1 MGPKRA
7 LKAKSEWSE
16 RVVAIERVTKV
27 VKGGK
32 KMSFRAIIVVGNEQ
46 GKVGVGVGK
55 AGDVITAVR
64 KGVTDGKKHIITV
77 PLTSSNSIPH
87 PTSGRFGAAKLILR
101 PSAPGSGV
109 IAGSSIRTVLE
120 LAGIK
125 NILSKHDDFKMDISE
140 LEKIMKNFGLCEKI
154 LHVADKVVTKFL
166 EDSAVE
172 TKIEESNTAHNFF
185 SNQVYGNDMLKIIDR
200 KIGQETEEISF
211 IKKTI
216 FGI

>member
-1 MGPKRA
+1 MVDRKRNY
-7 LKAKSEWSE
+7 KDRDNRVEWEE
-16 RVVAIERVTKV
+16 RVVSVQRVTKV

-32 KMSFRAIIVVGNEQ
+32 KLSFRAVVVVGDQQ

-55 AGDVITAVR
+55 ASDVSTAVR

-87 PTSGRFGAAKLILR
+87 PTNGRFGAAKLVLR

-125 NILSKHDDFKMDISE
+125 NILSKQLGSNNLLNNARATID
-140 LEKIMKNFGLCEKI
+140 GLS
-154 LHVADKVVTKFL
+154 T
-166 EDSAVE
+166 
-172 TKIEESNTAHNFF
+172 
-185 SNQVYGNDMLKIIDR
+185 LK
-200 KIGQETEEISF
+200 SYNV
-211 IKKTI
+211 
-216 FGI
+216 

>member
-1 MGPKRA
+1 MGPKKT
-7 LKAKSEWSE
+7 LKSKSEWLE

-87 PTSGRFGAAKLILR
+87 PTSGRFGAAKLVLTPFSTRFWCNCRKFNSYCIR
-101 PSAPGSGV
+101 
-109 IAGSSIRTVLE
+109 IAGV
-120 LAGIK
+120 K
-125 NILSKHDDFKMDISE
+125 NILSKQLGSNNLLNNARATID
-140 LEKIMKNFGLCEKI
+140 GLKYIKI
-154 LHVADKVVTKFL
+154 L
-166 EDSAVE
+166 
-172 TKIEESNTAHNFF
+172 
-185 SNQVYGNDMLKIIDR
+185 
-200 KIGQETEEISF
+200 
-211 IKKTI
+211 
-216 FGI
+216 

>member
-1 MGPKRA
+1 MSPKRA
-7 LKAKSEWSE
+7 VKSKSEWLE

-64 KGVTDGKKHIITV
+64 KGVSDGKKNVITV

-87 PTSGRFGAAKLILR
+87 KIDGRFGAAKLILR

-109 IAGSSIRTVLE
+109 IAGGSIRTVLE
-120 LAGIK
+120 LAGVK
-125 NILSKHDDFKMDISE
+125 NILSKQLGSNN
-140 LEKIMKNFGLCEKI
+140 LLNNARATVNGL
-154 LHVADKVVTKFL
+154 
-166 EDSAVE
+166 
-172 TKIEESNTAHNFF
+172 SNLRSYKA
-185 SNQVYGNDMLKIIDR
+185 
-200 KIGQETEEISF
+200 
-211 IKKTI
+211 
-216 FGI
+216 

>member
-1 MGPKRA
+1 MGFLGCKKIWLGNSQPKYVLFVHRSLTKEKVLLTKVKLSDVKQVKLVNNPFTKFYFLFMGPKKS
-7 LKAKSEWSE
+7 LKSKSEWLE

-64 KGVTDGKKHIITV
+64 KGVTDGKKHIISV

-87 PTSGRFGAAKLILR
+87 PTSGKFGAAKLVLR

-125 NILSKHDDFKMDISE
+125 NILSKQLGSNNLLNNARATID
-140 LEKIMKNFGLCEKI
+140 GLST
-154 LHVADKVVTKFL
+154 LRSYH
-166 EDSAVE
+166 
-172 TKIEESNTAHNFF
+172 
-185 SNQVYGNDMLKIIDR
+185 Y
-200 KIGQETEEISF
+200 
-211 IKKTI
+211 
-216 FGI
+216 